1 MGGRELG
8 EGERGAAEHQPGSP
22 LLTAVIRLPASHV
35 TPTEA
40 ETQSRPA
47 TTAAAAAAAP
57 CTLLGSVRPP
67 ASREHPMLPRE
78 NPRRRSPLLHS
89 PAEVL

>member
-47 TTAAAAAAAP
+47 TAAAAAAAL

-67 ASREHPMLPRE
+67 ASRERPMLPRE
-78 NPRRRSPLLHS
+78 NPRRRSPLLHG